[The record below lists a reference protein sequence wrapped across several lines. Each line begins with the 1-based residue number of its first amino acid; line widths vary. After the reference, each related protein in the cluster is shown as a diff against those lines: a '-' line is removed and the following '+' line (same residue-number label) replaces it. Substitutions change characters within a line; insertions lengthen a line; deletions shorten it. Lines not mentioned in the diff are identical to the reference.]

1 MKKVTVDEMRSL
13 LTQLGQ
19 SGQVLTVRRGHI
31 MLLEQ
36 PKPELF
42 PMLKRVFSNRSLA
55 VRTLRETKCDTCGC
69 QLEEHEL
76 GGQRSE
82 ERRVGKECR
91 L

>member
-1 MKKVTVDEMRSL
+1 MKRVSSEEMRSL
-13 LTQLGQ
+13 LAQLGQ

-36 PKPELF
+36 PKPELY

-55 VRTLRETKCDTCGC
+55 IRTLRETKCDTCGC

-76 GGQRSE
+76 GGQAICFQCWL
-82 ERRVGKECR
+82 GIT
-91 L
+91 

>member
-1 MKKVTVDEMRSL
+1 MKRVSSEEMRSL

-31 MLLEQ
+31 MLLEP

-55 VRTLRETKCDTCGC
+55 IRTLKETKCDTCGC

-76 GGQRSE
+76 GGQAICFHCWMSS
-82 ERRVGKECR
+82 
-91 L
+91 